1 VREVGASVIEV
12 EVKAKPE
19 NEIVDGV
26 NPKLKDKAVNAN
38 ASMKHRVAGR
48 RDVSNHPKA
57 IDELSED
64 PIVIIAGQCPDLHRD
79 MNVGGQAIIKDTI
92 TEETGMLN
100 LQESLIGMNIIPA
113 VDIEDMIAGRVM
125 LFLLVL
131 IIMADLFSGFLKDIA
146 ISLGIVIMMIII
158 SGMVISI
165 KSSSEDFF
173 IQSTLLLL

>member
-1 VREVGASVIEV
+1 
-12 EVKAKPE
+12 
-19 NEIVDGV
+19 
-26 NPKLKDKAVNAN
+26 
-38 ASMKHRVAGR
+38 
-48 RDVSNHPKA
+48 
-57 IDELSED
+57 
-64 PIVIIAGQCPDLHRD
+64 
-79 MNVGGQAIIKDTI
+79 
-92 TEETGMLN
+92 MLN